1 MTDPVPAVVP
11 VKVTK
16 QLPDGSN
23 VHVTELREP
32 PVVPAVN
39 VKVTVPVGML
49 EAVVV
54 SLTVA
59 VTDAVQLVP
68 PSAILQL
75 ASGTVVVVESLDVT
89 VTVMVAAEL
98 VLTL

>member
-1 MTDPVPAVVP
+1 MVP